1 MKDAKFFYKQLTNF
15 LNLKQTDKCDLVNWY
30 DLISDGG
37 LADEEQLSVIEKK
50 AKIRL
55 LGSIRRDRT
64 LKIKRYVLQ
73 WSVAATVVF
82 ALGFFGLRYFGAEEV
97 ASNTLLAEIGPAQER
112 AVIVLDNGKEIDL
125 DLLSTNQQVQVGES
139 IITKDAQGQIRYLDA
154 KSGVEKVQFNS
165 LRVPKGATYRLTL
178 TDGTKVMLN
187 SDSKLTYPSSF
198 GDGDRIV
205 KLDGEAYFQV
215 TKTTNKSRFIVES
228 KQQKVQVLGTT
239 FNVKSYTGEKQTE
252 TTLVEGA
259 VNVGGRNE
267 FATKNA
273 RLKPSEQAVF
283 TTSGIDVHVVNVTDV
298 LSWVEGQFCFDGTNT
313 ETVLQEIARWYDIDV
328 QYERKSTAA
337 QYKGKIPR
345 DLPLNQLVELLNYAE
360 LKTKALVGSNK
371 RINLLIN

>member
-1 MKDAKFFYKQLTNF
+1 MKDAKLFFKQLTNF
-15 LNLKQTDKCDLVNWY
+15 LNLKQTDKRDLVNWY
-30 DLISDGG
+30 DLISEGG
-37 LADEEQLSVIEKK
+37 IVDEEQLSITEKK

-55 LGSIRRDRT
+55 LSSIRRDRT

-73 WSVAATVVF
+73 WSVAATLVF
-82 ALGFFGLRYFGAEEV
+82 ALGFFGLRYFGAEEL

-112 AVIVLDNGKEIDL
+112 AVILLDNGKEIDL
-125 DLLSTNQQVQVGES
+125 DQLRTNQQVQIGES

-154 KSGVEKVQFNS
+154 KSGKEKVQINS

-205 KLDGEAYFQV
+205 KLEGEAYFQV
-215 TKTTNKSRFIVES
+215 TKTTTKSRFIVES

-239 FNVKSYTGEKQTE
+239 FNVKSYTEDKQTE
-252 TTLVEGA
+252 TTLVEGT
-259 VNVGGRNE
+259 VNVGGHNE
-267 FATKNA
+267 LAVKNR

-283 TTSGIDVHVVNVTDV
+283 TASGIDVHVVNVADV
-298 LSWVEGQFCFDGTNT
+298 LSWVDGQFCFDGTNT
-313 ETVLQEIARWYDIDV
+313 EAVLQEIARWYDVDV
-328 QYERKSTAA
+328 QYERKGTAA

-345 DLPLNQLVELLNYAE
+345 DLPLNQFVELLNYAE